1 MRIAINLATR
11 PFVELRPLFARLRLT
26 MAALAL
32 TAIAL
37 GIVLHILNK
46 NARAEQAQMDALK
59 AQTLAVQL
67 ERQTNETRMREP
79 QNRAVLERSQFLN
92 DLFARKSF
100 SWTAVMMDL
109 ERVLPAGVQVTSIEP
124 AIAAEGDVNIRLHV
138 SGPRDLAVDLV
149 RNLEHSQRFLAPH
162 LNNETAQSQERG
174 LQPVAETVAPGSVEF
189 DILSGY
195 NPLPMSLK
203 DREQEQI
210 NKSAAQKD
218 TVNRNKP
225 PIPLGHAALANPKPA
240 PQHPLAVSTKS
251 PAPSKLPAKQTAS
264 QRPKTAAPS
273 IPTSKHPAKG
283 SAQ

>member
-37 GIVLHILNK
+37 GAGLHMLNVR
-46 NARAEQAQMDALK
+46 ARADEEQMDSLK
-59 AQTLAVQL
+59 AQTLAAL
-67 ERQTNETRMREP
+67 TERQTNEARMRQP

-124 AIAAEGDVNIRLHV
+124 SITAEGDVNIRLHV
-138 SGPRDLAVDLV
+138 SGQRDLAVDLV

-162 LNNETAQSQERG
+162 LNTETAQTKEPNGQA
-174 LQPVAETVAPGSVEF
+174 PVIQTGVPGGVEF

-195 NPLPMSLK
+195 NPLPASVK
-203 DREQEQI
+203 APEQEQKDKGAAQEGAVKPDKPVKSSASNI
-210 NKSAAQKD
+210 SGHKPANSKSAAGIKPSAPASGQKPSAD
-218 TVNRNKP
+218 VKP
-225 PIPLGHAALANPKPA
+225 SA
-240 PQHPLAVSTKS
+240 
-251 PAPSKLPAKQTAS
+251 AS
-264 QRPKTAAPS
+264 QSKKTGKPS
-273 IPTSKHPAKG
+273 ASGGAR
-283 SAQ
+283 